1 MRLVTRTCILYQPSP
16 IDVSTYWMC
25 LLEGDLTLTQSPVTT
40 PSFCVSA
47 GLISA
52 KFCGLIEASHRLFMV
67 RVCVCQASLCVC
79 NWNGYSFQMAGS
91 SGCSL
96 QSTIIRYCGRPSK
109 YLPVMLFLF
118 AATLAA

>member
-40 PSFCVSA
+40 PSFCASA

-67 RVCVCQASLCVC
+67 RVCVCQASLWVC
-79 NWNGYSFQMAGS
+79 NCSGYSFQIAGS
-91 SGCSL
+91 ISFSV
-96 QSTIIRYCGRPSK
+96 QSMMKRYCGR
-109 YLPVMLFLF
+109 
-118 AATLAA
+118 